1 MSRYPF
7 PIPLGWFQVAY
18 PEDIPVGTSKA
29 LFYFDRHL
37 VAWRDED
44 EALHVQDAF
53 CPHLGAHL
61 GHGGTVAG
69 CRIQC
74 PFHGWEFDGEGTN
87 VEIPYSTRTNKRARL
102 RTYPV
107 AEINGKSL
115 VWFHPDPEVAPLWD
129 IPPLPELEG
138 DEWFGPIRTEHTVL
152 AHAQELGENA
162 VDSAHFRYVHNVAE
176 IPEITSYVTEGPV
189 AEMKSLQKFPT
200 PRGVVEGKIE
210 SLGYGPGVSIV
221 RFSGIIDTLAVSSTT
236 PIDGGSCI
244 TRFDFYT
251 RSIGDAESDSNVA
264 KAFVREVDRQFMEDM
279 PVWEHKAH
287 LTRPALADTDG
298 PFMTFRK
305 WYAQFYA
312 EVEPETAVDPNLFPP
327 PYWPDKMDETPAKA
341 TASAKHG
348 GQAKP

>member
-7 PIPLGWFQVAY
+7 PIPFGWFQVAY
-18 PEDIPVGTSKA
+18 PEDVPVKASKA
-29 LFYFDRHL
+29 LFAFDRHL
-37 VAWRDED
+37 VAWRDE
-44 EALHVQDAF
+44 EEQLHVQDAF

-61 GHGGTVAG
+61 GHGGTVEG

-74 PFHGWEFDGEGTN
+74 PFHGWEFDGDGTN
-87 VEIPYSTRTNKRARL
+87 VEIPYSTRTNKRARI
-102 RTYPV
+102 RSYPV
-107 AEINGKSL
+107 AEVNGKSL
-115 VWFHPDPEVAPLWD
+115 VWFHPDPEVAPLWEV
-129 IPPLPELEG
+129 PALPELDASLEG
-138 DEWFGPIRTEHTVL
+138 EDWFGPIRTEHTVL

-176 IPEITSYVTEGPV
+176 VPEITAYVTEGPV

-200 PRGVVEGKIE
+200 PRGVVEGRIE
-210 SLGYGPGVSIV
+210 SIGYGPGVSIV
-221 RFSGIIDTLAVSSTT
+221 RFGGIIDTLAVSSTT
-236 PIDGGSCI
+236 PIDAGSCI

-251 RSIGDAESDSNVA
+251 RSIGDAETNSNVA
-264 KAFVREVDRQFMEDM
+264 KAFVKEVDRQFMEDM

-287 LTRPALADTDG
+287 ITRPALADTDG

-305 WYAQFYA
+305 WYQQFYA

-327 PYWPDKMDETPAKA
+327 PHWPDKMDETPAKA

-348 GQAKP
+348 S